1 MISTG
6 TPVAWTACL
15 PAGPAPAP
23 ASTASKARGFV
34 VNGKA
39 TDPGH
44 GPRPGPGPAG
54 RQRLSSVLG
63 RSRRSFW
70 SRQGRR
76 QQGASPPHPAFWE
89 PQPCVCPSGSPG
101 RQAASSGLPPSSE
114 LPGSPS
120 EAGAHRHPLGEA
132 GPGRRR
138 GSSWRACQ
146 TAHGP
151 AGTGPRSQRSPWVS
165 LPPRASRPEVPASAG
180 PSGAR
185 LPGRR
190 GGTFRTGWALQSKGD
205 VRRPE
210 GISFSEQK
218 GRRPLSPSCGC
229 GLALGALA
237 GVRTAKRGLRRL
249 EGRTLPGA
257 GVAFA
262 RKCRRTGFEGRRDQ
276 LGRRWEGLA
285 LLATRPERGEGVWVC
300 RQVARP
306 TARRHTPTTSRA
318 CPADPEERQ
327 PGVTAQACLLTSVPH
342 CAVGQEMGPAS
353 PSTGRSF
360 KRPYSLG
367 GPSWCGL
374 GAKVSEDRS
383 HQRVLS
389 QFVTQRPQ
397 PLLALL

>member
-1 MISTG
+1 MIG
-6 TPVAWTACL
+6 TSAPVAWTACL

-39 TDPGH
+39 TDPG
-44 GPRPGPGPAG
+44 PARALRANSG
-54 RQRLSSVLG
+54 SRQSYG

-101 RQAASSGLPPSSE
+101 GQAASSGLPPSSE

-180 PSGAR
+180 PSGTR

-190 GGTFRTGWALQSKGD
+190 GGTFCTGWALQSKGD

-276 LGRRWEGLA
+276 LGRRWEGLGMQA
-285 LLATRPERGEGVWVC
+285 GRP
-300 RQVARP
+300 P
-306 TARRHTPTTSRA
+306 HSTAPHTQHLT
-318 CPADPEERQ
+318 
-327 PGVTAQACLLTSVPH
+327 CL
-342 CAVGQEMGPAS
+342 
-353 PSTGRSF
+353 PS
-360 KRPYSLG
+360 
-367 GPSWCGL
+367 
-374 GAKVSEDRS
+374 
-383 HQRVLS
+383 
-389 QFVTQRPQ
+389 
-397 PLLALL
+397 